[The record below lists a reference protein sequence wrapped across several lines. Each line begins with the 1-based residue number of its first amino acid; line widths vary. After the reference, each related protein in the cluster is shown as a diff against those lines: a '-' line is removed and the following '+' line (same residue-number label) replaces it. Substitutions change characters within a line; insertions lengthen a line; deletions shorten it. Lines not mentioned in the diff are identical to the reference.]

1 MVIFIKIFE
10 DIEKM
15 CVVGCLVV
23 EVLEMI
29 ELYIK
34 LGVIIGELDCICND
48 YIVNE

>member
-1 MVIFIKIFE
+1 MVILIKILE

-15 CVVGCLVV
+15 CVVGWLAV

-29 ELYIK
+29 ELYVK
-34 LGVIIGELDCICND
+34 LGVSIGELDCICND